1 MKENLEA
8 TRGLIFSGQLL
19 LALTNKGVSRETAY
33 EWVQRNA
40 MRVWDENKDFQPLI
54 KSDEDIQQQLSSA
67 EIDRVFSFEHYLRN
81 VDQIFERVFK

>member
-1 MKENLEA
+1 
-8 TRGLIFSGQLL
+8 
-19 LALTNKGVSRETAY
+19 
-33 EWVQRNA
+33 